1 MCSHSFCSTPRSPL
15 KLCSSGAMLL
25 LWIALSLTWP
35 GTIGFTIHSMKE
47 GLCLED
53 SYEGA
58 VELKTCSLDSVL
70 QQWKWTDHWFLVNTG
85 TLRCLSAVYT
95 DPVQTIA
102 CDSSEHIKWQCKA
115 QQLISLQNSLALSTE
130 KGKLR
135 LNTGEHDTWKS
146 LDAGDVCQN
155 KLRSRRESDLETD
168 EFDYAEGPPAP
179 RMTEAQKKFLQWY
192 YRTEDPTTWKFGM
205 LAFAFLGLLIGAMLM
220 VMGMMANRNR
230 KQIAKYKAA
239 SKVTA
244 VKPEMEELQ
253 VMVTD
258 KVTEVKEEKTQ
269 FTPSEHNSHRDWEE
283 PSYDSK
289 ASEGLKPGE
298 IVVTWKDG
306 NVSTL
311 YPEPAEEGQG
321 EEDVHNTDVETL
333 SQNSPQAIASS
344 EAIAF

>member
-1 MCSHSFCSTPRSPL
+1 
-15 KLCSSGAMLL
+15 MLL
-25 LWIALSLTWP
+25 LWITLSLTWP
-35 GTIGFTIHSMKE
+35 GTISFTIHSMKE

-53 SYEGA
+53 SSGGV
-58 VELKTCSLDSVL
+58 VELRTCSLDSVL

-85 TLRCLSAVYT
+85 TLRCLSAVHT

-102 CDSSEHIKWQCKA
+102 CDSGEYIKWQCKA

-130 KGKLR
+130 RGKLR

-146 LDAGDVCQN
+146 LDVGDICQN
-155 KLRSRRESDLETD
+155 NLRSRRESDSDPD
-168 EFDYAEGPPAP
+168 EYDFAEGPPKQ
-179 RMTEAQKKFLQWY
+179 RMTEAQMKFLQWY
-192 YRTEDPTTWKFGM
+192 YRTEDPTSWKFGM
-205 LAFAFLGLLIGAMLM
+205 LAFAFLGLLIGAMLL

-253 VMVTD
+253 AIFTD
-258 KVTEVKEEKTQ
+258 KVTEVKKEEKTH
-269 FTPSEHNSHRDWEE
+269 FTPSEHITTYNSHKDWEE

-321 EEDVHNTDVETL
+321 EEDVQNTDVETL
-333 SQNSPQAIASS
+333 SLNSPKVIASS